1 MGNMNII
8 SWLKASR
15 PKTLPAAVVPVW
27 LGCALAWKLEGVF
40 SLKLALA
47 TLFGAIFIQI
57 ATNFFNDL
65 IDAEKGADTDLR
77 LGPARMTAGAELT
90 KQSMFIGALLCLAA
104 AAIISVPLIQA
115 GGWPIVLIG
124 LISFFFAFGYT
135 GGPFPLAYLGLGEI
149 FVILFFGL
157 VAVAGTAF
165 LQLGEWRLESLLLGG
180 QVGLLSAVL
189 ISINNLR
196 DIDEDKGSNKNTLAV
211 RLGIKGGRFIILL
224 EILSAAAFGLIWL
237 RFGYPEL
244 VLPSLVPLCL
254 GALLLVGVYQIMPSR
269 IYNRFL
275 AFASL
280 QLIAFA
286 FIFTY
291 AAL

>member
-90 KQSMFIGALLCLAA
+90 KRSMFIGALLCLAA
-104 AAIISVPLIQA
+104 AAVISVPLIQA

-124 LISFFFAFGYT
+124 LVSFFFAFGYT

-211 RLGIKGGRFIILL
+211 RLGIKGGRLIIL
-224 EILSAAAFGLIWL
+224 
-237 RFGYPEL
+237 
-244 VLPSLVPLCL
+244 
-254 GALLLVGVYQIMPSR
+254 
-269 IYNRFL
+269 
-275 AFASL
+275 
-280 QLIAFA
+280 
-286 FIFTY
+286 
-291 AAL
+291 